1 MRSAV
6 STHTLPATGLPM
18 SGPLRRFWQ
27 RLTTASGS
35 GRSTQDPLGVEIA
48 ARVQEAVGLWSTHIG
63 TAQDQMREATQHL
76 LDGFAQILTE
86 LDVIVAPT
94 GAQGASEIDARAA
107 ILTQCEGRLR
117 GLIEGF
123 HDSVRSRDEVL
134 VSVRSLSAASTSLAG
149 MAEDVGKLARQ
160 TNLLSINAA
169 IEAARAG
176 ESGRGFAVVAAEVRR
191 LSSESGSTGKR
202 IGEQVQQFGARMQQ
216 ALADADQ
223 HTQRDAVTMEASGQ
237 TVNAV
242 IADVDGAVSELNAR
256 ATELRARGEAV
267 KVQVEQLM
275 IAFQFQDR
283 VHQILD
289 QVRHSMGDAA
299 IHLQRAVADR
309 QAPEPAAWNAL
320 LTAGYTTDEQRAAAG
335 GAGSTP
341 ASPSNTET
349 TFF

>member
-1 MRSAV
+1 MPG
-6 STHTLPATGLPM
+6 PAPVGV
-18 SGPLRRFWQ
+18 LRRAWQ
-27 RLTTASGS
+27 RLHGGAPASG
-35 GRSTQDPLGVEIA
+35 RTTDAALRAEIA
-48 ARVQEAVGLWSTHIG
+48 ARVQEAAGLWSTHLG

-86 LDVIVAPT
+86 LDLIVMPNGHS
-94 GAQGASEIDARAA
+94 GAADVDARAA
-107 ILTQCEGRLR
+107 ILTQCENRLR
-117 GLIEGF
+117 GLLDGF

-176 ESGRGFAVVAAEVRR
+176 ESGRGFAVVATEVRR
-191 LSSESGSTGKR
+191 LSTESGDTGKR
-202 IGEQVQQFGARMQQ
+202 IGDQVRQFGSRMQQ

-223 HTQRDAVTMEASGQ
+223 HTQRDAVAMEASSH

-242 IADVDGAVSELNAR
+242 IADVDGAVSELNAL

-267 KVQVEQLM
+267 KLQVEQLM

-299 IHLQRAVADR
+299 NHLQQALAGGVAPD
-309 QAPEPAAWNAL
+309 PAAWNAL
-320 LTAGYTTDEQRAAAG
+320 LTDGYTTDEQRAAAS
-335 GAGSTP
+335 GAGST
-341 ASPSNTET
+341 AAAPSNTET